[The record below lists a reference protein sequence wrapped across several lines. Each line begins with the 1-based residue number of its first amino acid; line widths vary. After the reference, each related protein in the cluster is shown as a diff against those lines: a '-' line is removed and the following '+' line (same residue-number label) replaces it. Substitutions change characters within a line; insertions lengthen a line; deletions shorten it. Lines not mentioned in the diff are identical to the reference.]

1 MLYLII
7 TALMGL
13 GSPSITPINNA
24 QITVQVTDN
33 GDGDGG
39 TGGETGTVRPPI
51 PPLPIP
57 VPPICPLP
65 IPPMLP

>member
-33 GDGDGG
+33 GDED
-39 TGGETGTVRPPI
+39 GGETGTVRPPI
-51 PPLPIP
+51 PSLPIP